1 MTLVAI
7 AACCASLASQPPPAA
22 ARADSSVAAPNDP
35 LFRFQWNLHA
45 IGIPQAWAVS
55 RGAGAT
61 VAVLDTGVAYRT
73 RGPYRQAPDF
83 ARTRFVAGYDFVD
96 DDPYPDDVA
105 PPGGRRSH
113 GTLMAGI
120 IAQNAGN
127 GIGAAGV
134 APEATIMPVRIL
146 EPDLVGTAS
155 RFARGVRFAADHG
168 ADVINLSISGPTDT
182 RVVARAIG
190 YAARKGAIIVAAA
203 GNDGLP
209 TVGWPAADRRVI
221 AVGATARDAS
231 LAAYSNHG
239 ERLDIVA
246 PAGAGEVGDSGRGPA
261 DGVLAQ
267 TLERPG
273 RFCFCFSASTSA
285 AAAHVSGVAALLVAS
300 GRATTRGD
308 VRRALLAGARDLGDP
323 GRDDRFGSGLV
334 QAARSLQAAA
344 PGSPDPAALGGEQR
358 RAGDGGTS
366 WWLVSVSAIAVLLI
380 AAALW
385 LWKRRRGLARAH
397 PDP

>member
-1 MTLVAI
+1 MTLVAL
-7 AACCASLASQPPPAA
+7 AACGASLAPQPAPAA
-22 ARADSSVAAPNDP
+22 TAVAPPNDP

-134 APEATIMPVRIL
+134 APEAAIMPVRVL
-146 EPDLVGTAS
+146 EPDLSGTAS
-155 RFARGVRFAADHG
+155 RLARGLRYAADHG

-190 YAARKGAIIVAAA
+190 YAARTGAIVVAAA

-209 TVGWPAADRRVI
+209 RVGWPAADRRVI
-221 AVGATARDAS
+221 AVGATGRDGS

-239 ERLDIVA
+239 ERLDLVA

-285 AAAHVSGVAALLVAS
+285 AAAHVSAVAALLVAS

-334 QAARSLQAAA
+334 QAVGALQAAA
-344 PGSPDPAALGGEQR
+344 PGAPDPAVPAGEQR
-358 RAGDGGTS
+358 RAGDGATS
-366 WWLVSVSAIAVLLI
+366 WWLVSLPAIAVLVTLL
-380 AAALW
+380 ALW
-385 LWKRRRGLARAH
+385 LWKRRQGAARAC
-397 PDP
+397 PDR